1 MEPRTIKEGKMLKDR
16 FVFMDG
22 QFVRWEEANVHIMSH
37 SFARGSGI
45 FEVLGVH
52 KTGSGTAVFRLDEYV
67 SRFFRSA
74 GLLEMNLTLSAEQL
88 HDAVLE
94 TVRRNGLGNGVVKI
108 MGFYPQVA
116 FDIMPP
122 SGPLSVAVFAVDPV
136 EDLGSSPFLFK
147 GVTACIPS
155 WRKIHPGTVP
165 PEAKVAANYLNGMM
179 ARMEARKKGFDMAIM
194 LDNEGFVAEGGTE
207 SVFIVK
213 NDKLYTPALGKILKS
228 ISRKTVPVV
237 AASEGIETVETQLR
251 PEALHEADEVFFSCT
266 VMKVWPVKSVDDKV
280 FDPVPGTMC
289 RRLNDLMNRVTT
301 GEDERFKQW
310 LFPV

>member
-1 MEPRTIKEGKMLKDR
+1 MLKDR
-16 FVFMDG
+16 FVYMDG
-22 QFVRWEEANVHIMSH
+22 RFIRWEDANVHIMSH

-52 KTGSGTAVFRLDEYV
+52 ETGAGTAVFRLDEYV

-74 GLLEMNLTLSAEQL
+74 ELLEMKLALSAEQL
-88 HDAVLE
+88 QEAVLE
-94 TVRRNGLGNGVVKI
+94 TVRRNGLADGVVKI

-122 SGPLSVAVFAVDPV
+122 SGYLSVAVFAIDPV
-136 EDLGSSPFLFK
+136 EDLGSRPFLFEG
-147 GVTACIPS
+147 GVTACISS
-155 WRKIHPGTVP
+155 WRKLDPRTVP

-179 ARMEARKKGFDMAIM
+179 SRLEARKKGYEMAIM

-213 NDKLYTPALGKILKS
+213 NGKIYTPALGKILKS
-228 ISRKTVPVV
+228 ISRKSVPVV
-237 AASEGIETVETQLR
+237 AASEGIETVETQLK
-251 PEALHEADEVFFSCT
+251 PEALYDADEVFFSCT
-266 VMKVWPVKSVDDKV
+266 VMKVYPVKSVDDKV
-280 FDPVPGTMC
+280 FEPVPGPMC
-289 RRLNDLMNRVTT
+289 RRLNDLINGVTT
-301 GEDERFKQW
+301 GKEERFKHW